1 MTQRDQSVIFGLNTI
16 NVGVLGFAALC
27 SLMGLMLA
35 GKNLFTKVDDMIIIA
50 TAIIMVVWYTYKSN
64 KWKKS
69 IVPLV
74 GTGLTFVITLIFLI
88 IEAGTASEFD
98 ELISLPALSI
108 LLIVS
113 VYYYRVTSTDTI
125 IDGNSIVVS

>member
-1 MTQRDQSVIFGLNTI
+1 MTQRDQSMIFGLNTI

-27 SLMGLMLA
+27 SLMGLVLA

-64 KWKKS
+64 KWNKS

-74 GTGLTFVITLIFLI
+74 GTGLTFVVTLIFLV

-98 ELISLPALSI
+98 ELVSLPALAI